1 MVQCVG
7 EQCDSVHCV
16 IAALPGH
23 FIYFSEKNTDFLD
36 QDPQLSTLFENE
48 NLLPSML
55 KVNTI
60 LFEGEC
66 TILKYSA

>member
-23 FIYFSEKNTDFLD
+23 IHLLFRKNTDFFD

-48 NLLPSML
+48 TLLPRML

-60 LFEGEC
+60 LFEEEC
-66 TILKYSA
+66 SILKYSA